1 MEALVEEGKCVV
13 VGATVEGCGFRISW
27 DVLLA
32 EEAKMAEDRSH
43 DFASLG
49 HTKHPFQFVL
59 GKKQFR
65 HVSDLPD

>member
-1 MEALVEEGKCVV
+1 MEALVEEGEGVV
-13 VGATVEGCGFRISW
+13 VGTAVECCGFRISGN
-27 DVLLA
+27 VLLA

-43 DFASLG
+43 DFARLG

-65 HVSDLPD
+65 HVSGLPD